1 MGKLLF
7 FDIDGTILSDRT
19 YKIPESAIEA
29 IRLAKEN
36 GHKCFLCTG
45 RSYGMTK
52 EVSEAGIK
60 DAIITNGMGV
70 IMDDK
75 PLILHTIPKQI
86 VKKTL
91 DLIDEMKGGYQII
104 DWQYGYQNPVNYEKS
119 EQSFL
124 SRFPDVDPEYFFNKK
139 GMKPLREY
147 IGSDILKIDVTLNS
161 EEDAKRFDEALDPL
175 LEMTWAGG
183 YTNNTANA
191 GELVSKGFSK
201 GTGIRE
207 LCEHL
212 NVPIE
217 ETVGFGD
224 STNDLGMLE
233 AVGISVA
240 MGNAP
245 ENVKQYADYV
255 TDDIDEDGLYKAM
268 KHLGLI

>member
-19 YKIPESAIEA
+19 YKIPESAIKA
-29 IRLAKEN
+29 IKLAKDN

-52 EVSEAGIK
+52 EVSDAGIS
-60 DAIITNGMGV
+60 DAVITNGMGV
-70 IMDDK
+70 IMDDQ
-75 PLILHTIPKQI
+75 PLILHSIPKQV

-91 DLIDEMKGGYQII
+91 DLIDEMNGGYQII
-104 DWQYGYQNPVNYEKS
+104 DWQYGYQNPHNYANSEKS
-119 EQSFL
+119 FL
-124 SRFPDVDPEYFFNKK
+124 ARFPDVDPQVFFDKK
-139 GMKPLREY
+139 GMKPISEY
-147 IGSDILKIDVTLNS
+147 PGSDILKIDVTLNS
-161 EEDAKRFDEALDPL
+161 EEDAKRFDEALDSS

-191 GELVSKGFSK
+191 GELVSRGFSK
-201 GTGIRE
+201 GTGIKE

-212 NVPIE
+212 NVAIE
-217 ETVGFGD
+217 DTVGFGD

-233 AVGISVA
+233 AVGTAVA

-245 ENVKQYADYV
+245 DSVKELADYV
-255 TDDIDEDGLYKAM
+255 TDDIDEDGLYNAM